1 VLEGLG
7 LIWSALLL
15 VIGMVQVHDFG
26 LGKTLLFLVMT
37 VVGMAVV
44 IFLLLLFLTLV
55 SDGIGYIISMYKEIN
70 FRLN

>member
-1 VLEGLG
+1 MEKKDFAFGRMNF
-7 LIWSALLL
+7 ILLA
-15 VIGMVQVHDFG
+15 
-26 LGKTLLFLVMT
+26 
-37 VVGMAVV
+37 VGMAVV

>member
-1 VLEGLG
+1 
-7 LIWSALLL
+7 
-15 VIGMVQVHDFG
+15 
-26 LGKTLLFLVMT
+26 
-37 VVGMAVV
+37 MAVV